1 VYAPDSLDLQ
11 VQSGQFR
18 LKNQWSEIN
27 LTQKI
32 DGLGDF
38 FGRLGLSL
46 KPVAE
51 RQKDDQGAK

>member
-1 VYAPDSLDLQ
+1 MLG
-11 VQSGQFR
+11 GQFR